1 MELFNPYFYAA
12 NIDLLAYENAW
23 IQYMESGEKNENV
36 INRDI
41 YDSWDKSS
49 SLGVEPFSLEKP
61 DAVDEQELE
70 RRLRKNR
77 YVFQIVEPSMEIL
90 FDIINESEYAV
101 ILSDREGVVIRVMC
115 GSEMKDIC
123 SKINLR
129 EGADYRMESVGT
141 NSINMAIELKKP
153 VQITGCQHFRQIFQ
167 HYTSSSAPVLTESG
181 GVLCVLSV
189 LGKYEQENEH
199 TLGMIHSIT
208 KGIESQHHI
217 NKINR
222 SLKKRNN
229 QLEKILSMVSD
240 SIVYTENRKIIQVNG
255 SMLKLIGKDE
265 SEVIGRNVYDTIVTQ
280 PSLAEFFADEKKA
293 NTGGHVLLIGKNDSY
308 KCIVSTEEVSSGFEK
323 SPGGRL
329 IRFTQIKTIEMM
341 ASKMR
346 FAAKYTFEDLIGE
359 SDAFSEAIT
368 VAKKASAFDSRVIIT
383 GESGTGK
390 EMFAQAIHN
399 NSSRKAGPFVAVDC
413 GAIPHE
419 LFESEFFGYEKGAF
433 TGARR
438 EGKEGLVEK
447 ANNGTLFLDEIG
459 NMSLDM
465 QIKLLR
471 VLQEGVVFRIGGA
484 SPISVDLRV
493 IAATNA
499 DLEQEI
505 RNGTFRE
512 DLYYRLN
519 VFRIKI
525 PPLRERRS
533 DIPLLVNNIIKTSNN
548 IDPSV
553 KVDKSAMD
561 VFTGYDWP
569 GNVRQLHNAVERAI
583 IMADEHVIYPESI
596 SGEISG
602 SRDVQ
607 GVFTGGS
614 FEASNETL
622 EEMTGRYIKFCLD
635 LNDGNIS
642 KTAKQLDVSRTT
654 IYKYIS

>member
-36 INRDI
+36 IKCDI
-41 YDSWDKSS
+41 YDSWEKSS
-49 SLGVEPFSLEKP
+49 SLGVDPFSLEKP
-61 DAVDEQELE
+61 AAVDEQELE

-399 NSSRKAGPFVAVDC
+399 NSSRKAGPSC
-413 GAIPHE
+413 
-419 LFESEFFGYEKGAF
+419 
-433 TGARR
+433 RR
-438 EGKEGLVEK
+438 
-447 ANNGTLFLDEIG
+447 
-459 NMSLDM
+459 
-465 QIKLLR
+465 
-471 VLQEGVVFRIGGA
+471 A
-484 SPISVDLRV
+484 SRQRCRSGCI
-493 IAATNA
+493 
-499 DLEQEI
+499 
-505 RNGTFRE
+505 
-512 DLYYRLN
+512 YR
-519 VFRIKI
+519 
-525 PPLRERRS
+525 
-533 DIPLLVNNIIKTSNN
+533 T
-548 IDPSV
+548 
-553 KVDKSAMD
+553 
-561 VFTGYDWP
+561 
-569 GNVRQLHNAVERAI
+569 
-583 IMADEHVIYPESI
+583 
-596 SGEISG
+596 
-602 SRDVQ
+602 
-607 GVFTGGS
+607 
-614 FEASNETL
+614 
-622 EEMTGRYIKFCLD
+622 
-635 LNDGNIS
+635 
-642 KTAKQLDVSRTT
+642 
-654 IYKYIS
+654 

>member
-23 IQYMESGEKNENV
+23 IQYIESGEKNENV
-36 INRDI
+36 IKRDI
-41 YDSWDKSS
+41 YDSWEKSS
-49 SLGVEPFSLEKP
+49 SLGVDPFSLEKP
-61 DAVDEQELE
+61 AAVDEQELE

-101 ILSDREGVVIRVMC
+101 ILSDREGVIIRVMC

-153 VQITGCQHFRQIFQ
+153 VQITGCQHYRQIFQ

-222 SLKKRNN
+222 NLKKRNN

-265 SEVIGRNVYDTIVTQ
+265 SEVIGRNVYDAIVTQ

-308 KCIVSTEEVSSGFEK
+308 KCIVSTEEVNSGFEK
-323 SPGGRL
+323 SSGGRL

-484 SPISVDLRV
+484 SPVNVDLRV

-642 KTAKQLDVSRTT
+642 RTAKQLDVSRTT